1 MSLSKFALGYRDFYS
16 DAGIIECIRYS
27 KHFNSESETPSR
39 ASILLIFQTASQ
51 QTWLVATPLRL
62 YVILDD
68 IGKERPKV
76 IRSIPKRRLFDKDY
90 ELILEITTQQ
100 RLRNYSEGV
109 GGLKLGTYRS
119 LLFSHKLFPESP
131 PDEGVRTL
139 LKEQM
144 T

>member
-16 DAGIIECIRYS
+16 DASISECIRDS
-27 KHFNSESETPSR
+27 KHFDNERETPSR
-39 ASILLIFQTASQ
+39 VSTHLIFQTASQ
-51 QTWLVATPLRL
+51 QTWLVATPVRL

-68 IGKERPKV
+68 IRKERPKV
-76 IRSIPKRRLFDKDY
+76 IRSIPKRRLFDKGN

-100 RLRNYSEGV
+100 RLHNYSERI

-119 LLFSHKLFPESP
+119 LLFSHKLFPEAP
-131 PDEGVRTL
+131 PDERVRRL
-139 LKEQM
+139 LEEQM